1 LTLMGDNYAEL
12 LDHIYECPEAA
23 WFFTANDDQGGGTYQ
38 VIEAL
43 RDRID
48 VVVQALAFNS
58 RFLQELL
65 LRVEENARPEE
76 LVPRQVIFSES
87 EIDQLGQEIREVAL
101 PPEVRRRLEFF
112 SSQFEFCEV
121 AAHQFEYKTKDTV
134 RLSGVDWLTVTGQDT
149 GRDRLKDLGCQT
161 KNGLSVRAL
170 MTLIHYA
177 KAMAYFRGSQLVGL
191 DDVRQ
196 ILPFVLH
203 DKLTPD
209 PDAPFFEAPGNAPLR
224 ADRIG
229 WLRRLFAE
237 SAAEYDRLNLDRED
251 PVARLSEQ
259 FQLGLNGLSESEV
272 RGRLARIET
281 LIAELARGKKLYGHL
296 YDDVLVLKYL
306 HHRYTNYLRWVATQ

>member
-1 LTLMGDNYAEL
+1 MGE
-12 LDHIYECPEAA
+12 
-23 WFFTANDDQGGGTYQ
+23 
-38 VIEAL
+38 
-43 RDRID
+43 
-48 VVVQALAFNS
+48 
-58 RFLQELL
+58 
-65 LRVEENARPEE
+65 
-76 LVPRQVIFSES
+76 
-87 EIDQLGQEIREVAL
+87 EIRAVTL
-101 PPEVRRRLEFF
+101 PQEVRRRLEFF
-112 SSQFEFCEV
+112 GSQFEFCEV
-121 AAHQFEYKTKDTV
+121 AAQQFEYKTKDTV

-149 GRDRLKDLGCQT
+149 GRDRLKDLGCQS

-177 KAMAYFRGSQLVGL
+177 KAMAYFRGSPQVGL

-196 ILPFVLH
+196 VLPFVLH

-229 WLRRLFAE
+229 WLRRLFDD

-251 PVARLSEQ
+251 PVARLFEQ
-259 FQLGLNGLSESEV
+259 FQLGLNGLGESEV
-272 RGRLARIET
+272 RSRLSRIET
-281 LIAELARGKKLYGHL
+281 LVAELARGKKLYGNL

>member
-1 LTLMGDNYAEL
+1 L
-12 LDHIYECPEAA
+12 H
-23 WFFTANDDQGGGTYQ
+23 
-38 VIEAL
+38 
-43 RDRID
+43 
-48 VVVQALAFNS
+48 
-58 RFLQELL
+58 ELL

-87 EIDQLGQEIREVAL
+87 EIDRLGEEIRGVEL

-134 RLSGVDWLTVTGQDT
+134 RLSGVDWLTMASQDT

-177 KAMAYFRGSQLVGL
+177 KAMAYFRGSPQVGL

-196 ILPFVLH
+196 VLPFVLH

-209 PDAPFFEAPGNAPLR
+209 PDAPFFEVPGNAPLR

-229 WLRRLFAE
+229 WLRRLFDD

-259 FQLGLNGLSESEV
+259 FQLGLNGISESEV
-272 RGRLARIET
+272 RSRLARIET

-296 YDDVLVLKYL
+296 YDDLLVLKYL